1 MRVGEAAAGVVL
13 AAVGVYAASTASGFP
28 RLAGGYPGPG
38 LFPQILGL
46 FLVACGIAVLWGAR
60 NPSAGTGGEYEPKEL
75 LHAAEAAAAVVVYM
89 AVVNRLGFVPT
100 VGFLLTLLMARLGV
114 RLARAIPIS
123 LGLAVSLYLLF
134 GRLLRVPLPPGLL
147 G

>member
-13 AAVGVYAASTASGFP
+13 AAVGAYVASTASAFP

-46 FLVACGIAVLWGAR
+46 LLVACGIAVLWGAR
-60 NPSAGTGGEYEPKEL
+60 SPSPAARGGYEPKGL
-75 LHAAEAAAAVVVYM
+75 LHAAEAAGTVVVYI

-100 VGFLLTLLMARLGV
+100 VGFLMAFLMARLGV

>member
-1 MRVGEAAAGVVL
+1 MRLGEAAAGVVL
-13 AAVGVYAASTASGFP
+13 AAAGVYAAAAGSAFP

-46 FLVACGIAVLWGAR
+46 LLVACGIAVVWGAR
-60 NPSAGTGGEYEPKEL
+60 GPTAEAGRGYERRGL
-75 LHAAEAAAAVVVYM
+75 LHAAEAVVAVVVYI

-100 VGFLLTLLMARLGV
+100 VGILLTLLMARLGV
-114 RLARAIPIS
+114 SLARAVPVAF
-123 LGLAVSLYLLF
+123 GLAVGLYLLF
-134 GRLLRVPLPPGLL
+134 GRILRVPLPPGLL

>member
-1 MRVGEAAAGVVL
+1 MRLGEAAAGVAL
-13 AAVGVYAASTASGFP
+13 AAVGAYAAATACAFP

-46 FLVACGIAVLWGAR
+46 LLVACGVALLWGAR
-60 NPSAGTGGEYEPKEL
+60 GRSVEPSRPYEPTGL
-75 LHAAEAAAAVVVYM
+75 VHAVEAVATVVVYM

-100 VGFLLTLLMARLGV
+100 MGVLLAVLMGRLGV
-114 RLARAIPIS
+114 GLARAIP
-123 LGLAVSLYLLF
+123 LGFGVALAVYLLF
-134 GRLLRVPLPPGLL
+134 GRLLRVPLPPGPL